1 MKNPN
6 PASKAQSM
14 IAKHEG
20 KQEALIQAQQVLYMS
35 TNFVYWESVIHEI
48 NNYES

>member
-14 IAKHEG
+14 IAKHKG